1 MGKHE
6 QEHRTEPKPQEER
19 KHPEGWERDLNPNR
33 MQGQNIGSHHLEDPR
48 TAADIKEL
56 TRTLSEFH
64 HDELKDIPIVPIGT
78 RLRQGAVYL
87 DLRNPPRIVRAT
99 AEMVAQN
106 ENLYVPKAEI
116 PSVIWNR
123 LLATVGLEPNSE
135 NAPAKTKQTK
145 QKDQPPEELI
155 DKAAA
160 DSFPTSDPPS
170 WTTGR
175 DKESE
180 TSEGNT
186 SDKTKTKH

>member
-1 MGKHE
+1 MAKYR
-6 QEHRTEPKPQEER
+6 QEHRTEPKPQEEK
-19 KHPEGWERDLNPNR
+19 KHPDRLERDLNPNR
-33 MQGQNIGSHHLEDPR
+33 MQGQNIGPHHSEDHNPR

-64 HDELKDIPIVPIGT
+64 NDELKDIPIVPTGA
-78 RLRQGAVYL
+78 RLEQGAVYL
-87 DLRNPPRIVRAT
+87 DLRNPPRTVRAT

-116 PSVIWNR
+116 PFVIWNR
-123 LLATVGLEPNSE
+123 LLTAAGLEPHVT
-135 NAPAKTKQTK
+135 AKTE
-145 QKDQPPEELI
+145 QKDQPSEQMI
-155 DKAAA
+155 DKTSA

-180 TSEGNT
+180 SSEGET
-186 SDKTKTKH
+186 SAKIKKTD